1 MSEKKT
7 FKNPQVAHIYMPYD
21 GDEMFERT
29 TDDAYIM
36 AEDGGGHGFDRR
48 EWDVEVTLTKKVK
61 PIQINSVVED
71 LIGNTGRV
79 VAVQADKA
87 WVHYYLSDGGQAV
100 DFDCVEWLS
109 ELANVS

>member
-7 FKNPQVAHIYMPYD
+7 FKNPVDMSVYRDGSIWVKDDNSTYNYD
-21 GDEMFERT
+21 
-29 TDDAYIM
+29 
-36 AEDGGGHGFDRR
+36 
-48 EWDVEVTLTKKVK
+48 EWDMEVTFTKKVK

-71 LIGNTGRV
+71 LVGNTGRV

-87 WVHYYLSDGGQAV
+87 WVHYHLTDVGRAA

-109 ELANVS
+109 ELTNVS